1 MKRAEASFS
10 VVTVVREET
19 PVIRRFCEHYLALGA
34 ERIFLYVD
42 GEASGARAAM
52 ELMGPAASRVDLSEM
67 LEEDWIARFGYPER
81 VLDRKQ
87 QKIFP
92 EAHARCESGWTF
104 FADADEFLLARQPI
118 AEMLEQVDP
127 GIPSFRLMPAEA
139 VWGPGDN
146 PNVPFGSTHFRR
158 PFRRRRIWHAQKRF
172 LYDRHHGLFRNNVLG
187 HQEGKHFLRTD
198 VRPDSIEPHWSRIGG
213 SIISPEFPFG
223 MDGCVNEV
231 LHFDAI
237 SLERWMEKMRRRHGG
252 ETTTGGHPMR
262 KRQAREVAALHDP
275 ETGHVDRD
283 RAERMF
289 RASYGVDRLRR
300 AVQEAQGTMF
310 RANPFG

>member
-92 EAHARCESGWTF
+92 EAHARCKSGWTF

-118 AEMLEQVDP
+118 MEMLEQVDP

-139 VWGPGDN
+139 VWGP
-146 PNVPFGSTHFRR
+146 
-158 PFRRRRIWHAQKRF
+158 
-172 LYDRHHGLFRNNVLG
+172 
-187 HQEGKHFLRTD
+187 
-198 VRPDSIEPHWSRIGG
+198 
-213 SIISPEFPFG
+213 
-223 MDGCVNEV
+223 
-231 LHFDAI
+231 
-237 SLERWMEKMRRRHGG
+237 
-252 ETTTGGHPMR
+252 
-262 KRQAREVAALHDP
+262 
-275 ETGHVDRD
+275 
-283 RAERMF
+283 
-289 RASYGVDRLRR
+289 
-300 AVQEAQGTMF
+300 
-310 RANPFG
+310 